1 MLKSRPVI
9 AAVVLVVGLAM
20 AVAGCSS
27 EEPLPRP
34 ITEDEADLLSE
45 VFFTNY
51 ENGGSDFVLNALLP
65 DGSTVVMTGEVDF
78 VGGAGIAGVSATGP
92 DAAVTEVA
100 WGGDQVLERMP
111 EVSAISEAA
120 GQGPIDYVA
129 HLADPEQRSLDSL
142 IAVVAALASES
153 RENPLL
159 LQQNGVE
166 LERHDI
172 LAGTP
177 VDVFLYGDRTR
188 LWVQTGTS
196 TLKRFEGNNAPGTR
210 PVLVDLSGPGAR
222 ELTLPAGA
230 VVVDESQLEDLFADA
245 G

>member
-1 MLKSRPVI
+1 M
-9 AAVVLVVGLAM
+9 
-20 AVAGCSS
+20 
-27 EEPLPRP
+27 PRP

-51 ENGGSDFVLNALLP
+51 ENGGSDFTLNALLP

-78 VGGAGIAGVSATGP
+78 VGGAGIADVSATGP
-92 DAAVTEVA
+92 DAAVTEIA

-129 HLADPEQRSLDSL
+129 HTADPEQRTLDSL

-159 LQQNGVE
+159 LQQNGVQ
-166 LERHDI
+166 LERHDT
-172 LAGTP
+172 LANTP

-188 LWVQTGTS
+188 LWVESGTS
-196 TLKRFEGNNAPGTR
+196 TLKRFEGNNTQGTR
-210 PVLVDLSGPGAR
+210 PVIVDLSDPGTR
-222 ELTLPAGA
+222 ELKLPAGV
-230 VVVDESQLEDLFADA
+230 VVVDEAELEGILANA